1 MSFETSL
8 GADAVRRATEPLDG
22 VGLDPHAAR
31 GTRAARHPVHV
42 VYGGAD
48 RFVADVAA
56 KFGRLARQ
64 SLDAWA
70 PDGAAIER
78 IFAVADGSRIRDRVD
93 EKLRDAPVEDFRID
107 FEDGYGFRTDAE
119 EDADALRAAR
129 TLAGALDGGGLPRW
143 IGVRIKPLTDEHR
156 ARAIRTLDGFVTALV
171 AASGG
176 RLPEGFAVTLPKV
189 TSAAQPAALAALLA
203 ALEDAHGLTPGVI
216 RVELLVETPEAVV
229 DVDGRSAIPSWLAPI
244 GARARSIHL
253 GAYDYQSLLG
263 VTAPHQRLR
272 HPACDQLRLTMLQAA
287 GAAGVT
293 VVDGATNR
301 MPIAPH
307 RGDAL
312 GEAERAANAR
322 AVESAW
328 REHADNV
335 RHALGFGI
343 TAGWDLHPAQ
353 LVARYVA
360 VFADV
365 LAGAEPAGRRL
376 RNFVAAATRA
386 TRVGTDF
393 DDAASAQ
400 GLLNFFAHALDCGA
414 LTDAEA
420 RAATGLEPDALRSR
434 SFKAIAAGADD
445 AQT

>member
-1 MSFETSL
+1 MTLDTTLSSE
-8 GADAVRRATEPLDG
+8 AIRRATERLAG

-31 GTRAARHPVHV
+31 GDRVEPQPVHV

-56 KFGRLARQ
+56 KFGRIAGAA
-64 SLDAWA
+64 LDAWA
-70 PDGAAIER
+70 PDGRAIER
-78 IFAVADGSRIRDRVD
+78 IFGVVDGDRLRARVAR
-93 EKLRDAPVEDFRID
+93 KLRDEPIEDFRID

-119 EDADALRAAR
+119 EDADAVRAAR
-129 TLAGALDGGGLPRW
+129 ALAGALDDAPDGARLPRW
-143 IGVRIKPLTDEHR
+143 VGLRIKPLTDEHR
-156 ARAIRTLDGFVTALV
+156 TRAIRTLDGFMTALLT
-171 AASGG
+171 ASGG
-176 RLPEGFAVTLPKV
+176 RLPTGFAVTLPKV
-189 TSAAQPAALAALLA
+189 STPAQPDALATLLA
-203 ALEDAHGLTPGVI
+203 ALEDAHGLASGAI

-229 DVDGRSAIPSWLAPI
+229 GADGRSAIPSWLAPL

-263 VTAPHQRLR
+263 VTAPHQRLA
-272 HPACDQLRLTMLQAA
+272 HPACDQLRLTMLQAVGGSGIA
-287 GAAGVT
+287 

-312 GEAERAANAR
+312 GDAERAANAR
-322 AVESAW
+322 AVEAAW

-335 RHALGFGI
+335 THALDFGI
-343 TAGWDLHPAQ
+343 AAGWDLHPAQ

-360 VFADV
+360 VYADV
-365 LAGAEPAGRRL
+365 LAHADAAGRRL

-414 LTDAEA
+414 LTPDEA
-420 RAATGLEPDALRSR
+420 TAATGLAPEVVRGR
-434 SFKAIAAGADD
+434 SFRAIADAG
-445 AQT
+445 